1 MTANNKKSYFGYL
14 NKLLYKYNNAYHHSI
29 GKKPINGYYS
39 VLTEEMEANLK
50 SSKVK
55 VGNRFIITKCKNT
68 FSKDYI
74 KNWSKEIFVINSMLK
89 TNPWT
94 CNINDMNRKAIK
106 VSFYEKNNCCW
117 VNCKWVINQK

>member
-50 SSKVK
+50 SPKVK

-94 CNINDMNRKAIK
+94 CNIK
-106 VSFYEKNNCCW
+106 VSFYEKNNCC
-117 VNCKWVINQK
+117 